1 MGAGLIRIKNDLKD
15 LWDGLTNFGER
26 LGNLITGEGFN
37 TDREI
42 INARIKGAIASG
54 NSMEYGTD
62 AYYQAKAAMHDVK
75 ITESKGVKTI
85 TETSDDGMTKKTT
98 VMSEKDGMYQERE
111 ESYATIDGKK
121 IRQKEVIVETY
132 NDTSCMQIKK
142 YDKSGKDAY
151 REEGYTL
158 DENGNYQ
165 LSYVDVK
172 ILEQTGNNAGN
183 VFKGDKQWKY
193 SSPNDNKINNDLPV
207 WKYVQDGKEMTGKT
221 PIYVTNGMGIVV
233 SDGKGGQTMIGIQN
247 YQEFSTGL
255 KGDTAA
261 TNRISTQGCFLTMLA
276 DHLTYETGRK
286 YTPQD
291 MNVMGDAKGAYNGMM
306 TIHSTML
313 DGTGYELQSRI
324 LSDKYGMSDLQ
335 NDIEDRLSRSQPT
348 GIQVGTGDTHFLS
361 ITGARYDA
369 GGNVTKY
376 VSLQII

>member
-1 MGAGLIRIKNDLKD
+1 
-15 LWDGLTNFGER
+15 
-26 LGNLITGEGFN
+26 
-37 TDREI
+37 
-42 INARIKGAIASG
+42 
-54 NSMEYGTD
+54 MEYGTD

-132 NDTSCMQIKK
+132 NDTSCMQIKQ

-193 SSPNDNKINNDLPV
+193 ASPNDNKINNDLPV

-221 PIYVTNGMGIVV
+221 PTYVTNGMGIVV

-276 DHLTYETGRK
+276 DHYSYESGRK
-286 YTPQD
+286 YTPQN
-291 MNVMGDAKGAYNGMM
+291 MNIMGDAKGAYQGVNTVPGK
-306 TIHSTML
+306 ML
-313 DGTGYELQSRI
+313 EKTGYRLDFQDVGDNYTIEDAQGL
-324 LSDKYGMSDLQ
+324 
-335 NDIEDRLSRSQPT
+335 IEDRLLDSKPT
-348 GIQVGTGDTHFLS
+348 GIMVDAVGNTHFLS

-369 GGNVTKY
+369 KGNVTKY
-376 VSLQII
+376 YTSDPGTANSNYDYIDKSTMQYTPDVKNRRSNPRKVTRILYMTKTGVK